1 MFELSF
7 EPITTQEDLDKIITA
22 RLSREREKF
31 ADYDDIKAAA
41 TAGAEA
47 IAERDELKTELLS
60 ARREHIA
67 VTTGVPVDLIVGD
80 TAEAMQAHAD
90 GIRAVIDAAAATQAS
105 AEAAAQTSAPAPS
118 GPFVEGVGDSGTP
131 PHNPLAELFG

>member
-1 MFELSF
+1 MSF
-7 EPITTQEDLDKIITA
+7 EPITTQEDLDKIIA
-22 RLSREREKF
+22 NRLAREREKF
-31 ADYDDIKAAA
+31 ADYEDIKVAAA
-41 TAGAEA
+41 AGAEA

-67 VTTGVPVDLIVGD
+67 ATTGVPVDLIVGD
-80 TAEAMQAHAD
+80 TVDAMQAHAD

-105 AEAAAQTSAPAPS
+105 VETSAQTAAPAPA
-118 GPFVEGVGDSGTP
+118 GPFVEGIGDSGTP